1 MKSQR
6 HFAIVD
12 ILSRERIATQEEM
25 CEALKKEGFD
35 VTQATVSRDIK
46 ELQLVKVP
54 DNEGYRYALPENTA
68 FRNTYERMKRTFQDS
83 VVSINSSENLIVIKT
98 LPGTANSV
106 ASMVDGS
113 GVNSIL
119 GTLAGDDTILV
130 VIKPME
136 AVEEVKAEFLRLL
149 R

>member
-25 CEALKKEGFD
+25 CEALKQAGFD

-54 DNEGYRYALPENTA
+54 DIEGYRYALPENTA
-68 FRNTYERMKRTFQDS
+68 FKNSYERMKRTFQDS

-130 VIKPME
+130 VIKPLE
-136 AVEEVKAEFLRLL
+136 AVEEVMAEFLRLL

>member
-25 CEALKKEGFD
+25 CEALKQAGFD

-54 DNEGYRYALPENTA
+54 DIEGYRYALPENTA
-68 FRNTYERMKRTFQDS
+68 FKNSYERMKRTFQDS

-130 VIKPME
+130 VIKPLE
-136 AVEEVKAEFLRLL
+136 AVEEVMGEFLRLL